1 VDTSSIS
8 SPGAEADQTR
18 ALPVMNSDTLRSVTV
33 PQEPAGRLKGISC
46 IHHWLVGPPTYSHNG
61 LVEET
66 EWDCIRCGE
75 HRLNVLLCPFNE
87 VQDEWVQEL
96 S

>member
-1 VDTSSIS
+1 V
-8 SPGAEADQTR
+8 
-18 ALPVMNSDTLRSVTV
+18 VTV
-33 PQEPAGRLKGISC
+33 PSVLDSSRQNKC

-66 EWDCIRCGE
+66 EWDCIQCGA
-75 HRLNVLLCPFNE
+75 HRLNVLLCPFYE
-87 VQDEWVQEL
+87 VQNEWVEGL